1 MQEAKINWLELK
13 AIYLTIKHF
22 LPQLKDHY
30 VLIRT
35 DNTTCVQYIL
45 KEGGTRSPQLCY
57 LAWELWHLARANNIV
72 LKAAHLAGILKMSWS
87 TD

>member
-1 MQEAKINWLELK
+1 MHINGLELK

-22 LPQLKDHY
+22 LPQMKDHY

-45 KEGGTRSPQLCY
+45 KEGGTIFPSTMLSRVGTMASSKSQQHSVRSSSFSRNSKCP
-57 LAWELWHLARANNIV
+57 
-72 LKAAHLAGILKMSWS
+72 S
-87 TD
+87 